1 MKGKVNMNKKKD
13 SELERL
19 DNWDVDKVE
28 VKSPVKPSRLVVSV
42 SFQRDDFELVSKHA
56 GLLGKKTSQFIR
68 DTVIEKTLKQSEPVL
83 FSTCS
88 LSLGASWFTDQMP
101 PITSVSGNQI
111 EHPQLV
117 ISTTS

>member
-1 MKGKVNMNKKKD
+1 MNKKKD

-42 SFQRDDFELVSKHA
+42 SFQRDDFERVSKHA

-68 DTVIEKTLKQSEPVL
+68 DTAIEKTLKQSEPVL
-83 FSTCS
+83 FSIFS
-88 LSLGASWFTDQMP
+88 LSQATSLVTNQMLP
-101 PITSVSGNQI
+101 NTLVSGNQI
-111 EHPQLV
+111 ESPQLV
-117 ISTTS
+117 KATTS